1 MINYF
6 ANLSVI
12 NTLLFKIIK
21 TWGSFTSA
29 STFSFLTTNNDI
41 KSLVTDSYSVSTV
54 FVDFRPAFDQISFT
68 GSTRTIVYRF
78 GEKSATAFQ
87 MVEFYSI

>member
-54 FVDFRPAFDQISFT
+54 FVDFRPAFDQIWFT
-68 GSTRTIVYRF
+68 GSTQTIMYRF
-78 GEKSATAFQ
+78 EETSATAF
-87 MVEFYSI
+87 MW